1 MIQENSENNNPKTL
15 VQYIAE
21 KIDAFFG
28 AIWGSIQSFIF
39 EIGSITVFG
48 FQSVRLLFAKP
59 YRYGE
64 ILKHMEFIGNQ
75 SVGIIAL
82 TSVFTGLALS
92 FQVYLGFK
100 LVNAVDLV
108 GPTVALGISRELGPV
123 LTGLIVSAR
132 AGGAMA
138 ARLGTM
144 RVNEQ
149 MDALDVM
156 GVNTKQYL
164 IAPRIIAAV
173 VCMPMLT
180 ALFDF
185 MAMFGSW
192 FLCTKLVGLDH
203 AVFMSKIRDTVE
215 VHHINEG
222 LLKSAIF
229 GLMFAVVCTY
239 KGFNTT
245 GGAKG
250 VGEATNRGVVM
261 SMVSI
266 IIIDYFLMNFIRIYY
281 LITGV
286 SR

>member
-1 MIQENSENNNPKTL
+1 MSQDRSIIQS
-15 VQYIAE
+15 IAD
-21 KIDAFFG
+21 KIDAVVYGILNSVLELVREVGAVSLFG
-28 AIWGSIQSFIF
+28 AQSF
-39 EIGSITVFG
+39 
-48 FQSVRLLFAKP
+48 RLLFTKP

-64 ILKHMEFIGNQ
+64 IIKHMEFIGNQ

-82 TSVFTGLALS
+82 TSAFTGLALS

-100 LVNAVDLV
+100 VLNATDLV
-108 GPTVALGISRELGPV
+108 GPLVALAISRELGPV
-123 LTGLIVSAR
+123 LTGLIVAAR

-149 MDALDVM
+149 LDALDVM

-164 IAPRIIAAV
+164 IGPRIIAAIL
-173 VCMPMLT
+173 CMPLLT

-185 MAMFGSW
+185 MAMVGSW
-192 FLCTKLVGLDH
+192 FLCTQLVGLDQ
-203 AVFMSKIRDTVE
+203 AVFLSKIKDSVQ

-222 LLKSAIF
+222 LIKSAIF
-229 GLMFAVVCTY
+229 GILFSVICTY
-239 KGFNTT
+239 KGYNTS

-250 VGEATNRGVVM
+250 VGEATNRGVVV

-266 IIIDYFLMNFIRIYY
+266 IIIDYFLMNIIRIFYV
-281 LITGV
+281 LTGI
-286 SR
+286 SQ

>member
-1 MIQENSENNNPKTL
+1 MNF
-15 VQYIAE
+15 VAAMGE
-21 KIDAFFG
+21 KIRK
-28 AIWGSIQSFIF
+28 
-39 EIGSITVFG
+39 SITNIGDIVLFG
-48 FQSVRLLFAKP
+48 YQSVILTFATP
-59 YRYGE
+59 YRYNE
-64 ILKHMEFIGNQ
+64 IIRHMEFVGNQ
-75 SVGIIAL
+75 SVGIITL
-82 TSVFTGLALS
+82 TSIFTGLALS

-100 LVNAVDLV
+100 LVNAVNLV
-108 GPTVALGISRELGPV
+108 GPTVALGITRELGPV

-164 IAPRIIAAV
+164 IAPRIVAAAL
-173 VCMPMLT
+173 CMPLLT

-192 FLCTKLVGLDH
+192 ILCTKIVGLDQ
-203 AVFMSKIRDTVE
+203 AVFFEKIRQTVE

-222 LLKSAIF
+222 LFKSFIF
-229 GLMFAVVCTY
+229 GIMFAVICTY
-239 KGFNTT
+239 QGFNTT

-250 VGEATNRGVVM
+250 VGEATNKGVVI
-261 SMVSI
+261 SMVGI
-266 IIIDYFLMNFIRIYY
+266 IIVDYFLMNIIRILYVTMG
-281 LITGV
+281 IV
-286 SR
+286 K

>member
-1 MIQENSENNNPKTL
+1 MDIVNKFKNYFVEQIK
-15 VQYIAE
+15 Y
-21 KIDAFFG
+21 
-28 AIWGSIQSFIF
+28 
-39 EIGSITVFG
+39 IGSVAVFAYE
-48 FQSVRLLFAKP
+48 SLRLTFTQP

-64 ILKHMEFIGNQ
+64 LIRHMEFVGNQ
-75 SVGIIAL
+75 SVGIITL
-82 TSVFTGLALS
+82 TSIFTGLALS

-100 LVNAVDLV
+100 LVNAVNLV
-108 GPTVALGISRELGPV
+108 GPTVALGITRELGPV

-164 IAPRIIAAV
+164 IAPRILAAIL
-173 VCMPMLT
+173 CMPLLT
-180 ALFDF
+180 GLFDF

-192 FLCTKLVGLDH
+192 ILCTKIVGLDQ
-203 AVFMSKIRDTVE
+203 AVFFQKIQETVQ

-222 LLKSAIF
+222 LFKAAIF
-229 GLMFAVVCTY
+229 GFIFAVVCTF

-250 VGEATNRGVVM
+250 VGEATNKGVVI

-266 IIIDYFLMNFIRIYY
+266 IIVDYFLMNIIRIYY
-281 LITGV
+281 LVTGV
-286 SR
+286 QR

>member
-1 MIQENSENNNPKTL
+1 MIFLEAVVGKMRNS
-15 VQYIAE
+15 IAHIGE
-21 KIDAFFG
+21 IVLFG
-28 AIWGSIQSFIF
+28 YQSIIL
-39 EIGSITVFG
+39 T
-48 FQSVRLLFAKP
+48 FAQP
-59 YRYGE
+59 YRYNE
-64 ILKHMEFIGNQ
+64 IIRHMEFVGNQ
-75 SVGIIAL
+75 SVGIITL
-82 TSVFTGLALS
+82 TSIFTGLALS

-100 LVNAVDLV
+100 LVNAVNLV
-108 GPTVALGISRELGPV
+108 GPTVALGITRELGPV

-164 IAPRIIAAV
+164 IAPRIVAAAL
-173 VCMPMLT
+173 CMPLLT

-192 FLCTKLVGLDH
+192 ILCTKIVGLDQ
-203 AVFMSKIRDTVE
+203 AVFFEKIRQTVE

-222 LLKSAIF
+222 LFKSFIF
-229 GLMFAVVCTY
+229 GIMFAVICTY
-239 KGFNTT
+239 QGFNTT

-250 VGEATNRGVVM
+250 VGEATNKGVVI
-261 SMVSI
+261 SMVGI
-266 IIIDYFLMNFIRIYY
+266 IIIDYFLMNIIRILYVT
-281 LITGV
+281 LGIV
-286 SR
+286 K

>member
-1 MIQENSENNNPKTL
+1 MTEESSLIK
-15 VQYIAE
+15 
-21 KIDAFFG
+21 KISDGIDGFSTAVL
-28 AIWGSIQSFIF
+28 GSIYGFVR
-39 EIGSITVFG
+39 EIGLIAMFAG
-48 FQSVRLLFAKP
+48 QSVKLLFVKP

-64 ILKHMEFIGNQ
+64 IFKHMEFIGNQ
-75 SVGIIAL
+75 SVGIITL
-82 TSVFTGLALS
+82 TSIFTGLALS

-156 GVNTKQYL
+156 GINTKQYL

-173 VCMPMLT
+173 ICMPMLT

-192 FLCTKLVGLDH
+192 FLCTKLIGLDH

-215 VHHINEG
+215 IHHINEG
-222 LLKSAIF
+222 LIKSAIF
-229 GLMFAVVCTY
+229 GFMFAVVCTY
-239 KGFNTT
+239 KGFNTS

-250 VGEATNRGVVM
+250 VGEATNRGVVV
-261 SMVSI
+261 SMVI
-266 IIIDYFLMNFIRIYY
+266 IIILDYFLMNLIRIYY

-286 SR
+286 AK